1 MIVLVGG
8 LPGSGK
14 TYFAK
19 KLAGEI
25 DAILFSSDKVRKSLR
40 ASGRYNIEDKLHV
53 YKEFVTLAESELIN
67 SKNRVV
73 IDATFSHQSM
83 RFLFTELATRLSV
96 PLYFIWICAN
106 EEVIR
111 KRTQMP
117 REDSEADF
125 EVYKK
130 IRDRFEP
137 ITIPCL
143 MLESTDNNIEIMLK
157 KAEDYIFDE
166 RK

>member
-19 KLAGEI
+19 KLAGET
-25 DAILFSSDKVRKSLR
+25 DAILFSSDKVRKFLG

-53 YKEFVTLAESELIN
+53 YKELASLAESELIN
-67 SKNRVV
+67 SKKRVV
-73 IDATFSHQSM
+73 IDATFYHQSM
-83 RFLFTELATRLSV
+83 RLLFTELATRLWV
-96 PLYFIWICAN
+96 PLYFIWIYAN
-106 EEVIR
+106 EKVIM
-111 KRTQMP
+111 KRTQIP

-130 IRDRFEP
+130 IRDQFEP

-143 MLESTDNNIEIMLK
+143 MLESTDNNIGIMLK
-157 KAEDYIFDE
+157 KAEDYIFNE

>member
-19 KLAGEI
+19 KLAGET
-25 DAILFSSDKVRKSLR
+25 DAILFSSDKVRKFLG
-40 ASGRYNIEDKLHV
+40 ASGTYNIEDKLHV
-53 YKEFVTLAESELIN
+53 YKELASVAESELIN
-67 SKNRVV
+67 SKKRVV

-83 RFLFTELATRLSV
+83 RLLFTELATRLSV
-96 PLYFIWICAN
+96 PLYFIWIYAS
-106 EEVIR
+106 EKVIR
-111 KRTQMP
+111 ERTQMP

-130 IRDRFEP
+130 IRDQFEQ

-143 MLESTDNNIEIMLK
+143 MLESTDNNIEVMLK
-157 KAEDYIFDE
+157 KAEDYMFHE